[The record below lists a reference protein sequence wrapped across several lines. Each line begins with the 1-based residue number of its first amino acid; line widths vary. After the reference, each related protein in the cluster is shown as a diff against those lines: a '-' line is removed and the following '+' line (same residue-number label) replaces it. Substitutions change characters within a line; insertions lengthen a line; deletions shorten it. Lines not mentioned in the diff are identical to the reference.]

1 MGHVVVHSRSG
12 NIVLAVLGAVY
23 AVGAIAASI
32 ALVVEVR
39 DAAAIT
45 DRALQLGLVAAAA
58 CGVWF
63 VVTGLENLGVHVGRG
78 WPHFMHRSSGS
89 H

>member
-1 MGHVVVHSRSG
+1 MGRIVVHSRSG

-23 AVGAIAASI
+23 AVGAIAALI
-32 ALVVEVR
+32 AFVLDVQGATV
-39 DAAAIT
+39 IT
-45 DRALQLGLVAAAA
+45 DRALQIGLVAAAV

-78 WPHFMHRSSGS
+78 FPHFTHRSSGS